1 MGTST
6 RRGLNKM
13 GASLRHPG
21 FPGPNKM
28 GASTR
33 RGQAS
38 VTLVSPNKM
47 GASTR
52 RGQASVTPVP
62 PTRTRWGPQQDGG
75 KPPSPRFPRPE
86 QDGGLNKTG
95 ASLRHPGFPGPNKMG
110 ASTRRGPQQDEG
122 KPRLYISNV
131 EDGAGPRLRLAHAPF
146 STVISVLQQG
156 QGRRAALLASQGE
169 PAHRAA

>member
-62 PTRTRWGPQQDGG
+62 PPRTRCGPQQDGG
-75 KPPSPRFPRPE
+75 KPPSPWFPRPE

-95 ASLRHPGFPGPNKMG
+95 ASLRHPGFPEQDGGLNKTGASLRHPGPPAPNKMWT
-110 ASTRRGPQQDEG
+110 STRRGQASVTPVPPPRTRWGPQQDGG
-122 KPRLYISNV
+122 KPPS
-131 EDGAGPRLRLAHAPF
+131 P
-146 STVISVLQQG
+146 
-156 QGRRAALLASQGE
+156 
-169 PAHRAA
+169 

>member
-38 VTLVSPNKM
+38 VTLVSPNKT
-47 GASTR
+47 GTSTNR
-52 RGQASVTPVP
+52 RQASVTPLP
-62 PTRTRWGPQQDGG
+62 PPRTRRGPHQDGG
-75 KPPSPRFPRPE
+75 KPPSPWFPRPE

-95 ASLRHPGFPGPNKMG
+95 AS
-110 ASTRRGPQQDEG
+110 TRRGQ
-122 KPRLYISNV
+122 
-131 EDGAGPRLRLAHAPF
+131 APSLHF
-146 STVISVLQQG
+146 QR
-156 QGRRAALLASQGE
+156 GRWGR
-169 PAHRAA
+169 